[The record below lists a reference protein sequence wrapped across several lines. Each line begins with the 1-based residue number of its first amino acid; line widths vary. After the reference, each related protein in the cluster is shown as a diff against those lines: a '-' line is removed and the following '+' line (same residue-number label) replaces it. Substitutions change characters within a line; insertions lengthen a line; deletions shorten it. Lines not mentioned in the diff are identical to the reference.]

1 MGENWYTSRM
11 RVPPCAARR
20 RVGRHRFRLAVQQ
33 ALESLPEGIEQ
44 RLDNVVVTVE
54 DEPERAGSETIFGIY
69 EGIPL
74 TERTSGYG
82 MVTPDRIVIFQGPLE
97 RSFPNRRELVEQIRV
112 TVLHELGHHLGFD
125 EDRLDE
131 IGLG

>member
-1 MGENWYTSRM
+1 MQTRSSR
-11 RVPPCAARR
+11 ARR
-20 RVGRHRFRLAVQQ
+20 RLDQHRFRLAVQQ
-33 ALESLPEGIEQ
+33 ALESLPTEIER

-54 DEPERAGSETIFGIY
+54 DEPDASRTESLFGIY

-82 MVTPDRIVIFQGPLE
+82 LVTPDRIVIYRGPLE
-97 RSFPNRRELVEQIRV
+97 RSFPNQRELVEQIRV

-125 EDRLDE
+125 EDRLDR

>member
-1 MGENWYTSRM
+1 M
-11 RVPPCAARR
+11 RPPSSIARR

-33 ALESLPEGIEQ
+33 ALESLPQEIG
-44 RLDNVVVTVE
+44 RHLDNVVVTVE
-54 DEPERAGSETIFGIY
+54 PEPEIIGPEILFGIY
-69 EGIPL
+69 EGTPL

-82 MVTPDRIVIFQGPLE
+82 MVTPDRIVIYQGPLE
-97 RSFPNRRELVEQIRV
+97 RSFPNQRELVEQIRV

-125 EDRLDE
+125 EDRLDR

>member
-1 MGENWYTSRM
+1 M
-11 RVPPCAARR
+11 RGPSSSARR
-20 RVGRHRFRLAVQQ
+20 RVARHRFRLAVQQ
-33 ALESLPEGIEQ
+33 ALESLPDGIEE

-54 DEPERAGSETIFGIY
+54 DEPDHEGGESLFGIY

-82 MVTPDRIVIFQGPLE
+82 MVTPDRIVIYQGPLE
-97 RSFPNRRELVEQIRV
+97 RSFLNQRELVEQIRV

-125 EDRLDE
+125 EGRLDE

>member
-1 MGENWYTSRM
+1 MQRSLSR
-11 RVPPCAARR
+11 ARR
-20 RVGRHRFRLAVQQ
+20 RVDRHRFRLAVQQ
-33 ALESLPEGIEQ
+33 ALESLPEDIER

-54 DEPERAGSETIFGIY
+54 QEPEDGGSETLFGIY

-97 RSFPNRRELVEQIRV
+97 RSFPNQRDLVEQIRV

-125 EDRLDE
+125 EDRLDS

>member
-1 MGENWYTSRM
+1 M
-11 RVPPCAARR
+11 RPPSSTARR
-20 RVGRHRFRLAVQQ
+20 RVGRHRFRLAVHQ
-33 ALESLPEGIEQ
+33 ALESLPQEIE
-44 RLDNVVVTVE
+44 RHLDNVVVTVE
-54 DEPERAGSETIFGIY
+54 AESEQTGAETLFGIY

-82 MVTPDRIVIFQGPLE
+82 MVTPDRIVIYQGPLE
-97 RSFPNRRELVEQIRV
+97 RSFPNQRELVEQIRV

>member
-1 MGENWYTSRM
+1 MD
-11 RVPPCAARR
+11 
-20 RVGRHRFRLAVQQ
+20 RHRFRLAVQQ
-33 ALESLPEGIEQ
+33 ALESLPEDIE
-44 RLDNVVVTVE
+44 RSLDNVVVTVE
-54 DEPERAGSETIFGIY
+54 AEPEQGRSEELFGIY

-82 MVTPDRIVIFQGPLE
+82 MVTPDRIVIYQGPLE
-97 RSFPNRRELVEQIRV
+97 RSFPNQRDLVEQIRV

-125 EDRLDE
+125 EDRLDS

>member
-1 MGENWYTSRM
+1 M
-11 RVPPCAARR
+11 RVPSSSARR
-20 RVGRHRFRLAVQQ
+20 RVARHRFRLAVQQ

-54 DEPERAGSETIFGIY
+54 DEPERQGSETLFGIY
-69 EGIPL
+69 EGVPL

-97 RSFPNRRELVEQIRV
+97 RTFPNQRELVEQIRV
-112 TVLHELGHHLGFD
+112 TVLHELGHHLGLD

>member
-1 MGENWYTSRM
+1 MH
-11 RVPPCAARR
+11 RVQGGALR
-20 RVGRHRFRLAVQQ
+20 RVRRHRFRIAVRR
-33 ALESLPEGIEQ
+33 ALESLPDHIA
-44 RLDNVVVTVE
+44 RHLDNVVVTVE
-54 DEPERAGSETIFGIY
+54 PEPEASTREVLFGIY

-97 RSFPNRRELVEQIRV
+97 RSFPDQRELVEQIRV
-112 TVLHELGHHLGFD
+112 TVLHELGHHLGMD
-125 EDRLDE
+125 EGDLDR

>member
-1 MGENWYTSRM
+1 M
-11 RVPPCAARR
+11 RGPSSSAQR

-54 DEPERAGSETIFGIY
+54 NEPDHEGGESLFGIY
-69 EGIPL
+69 EGILL

-82 MVTPDRIVIFQGPLE
+82 MVTPDRIVIYQGPLE
-97 RSFPNRRELVEQIRV
+97 RSFPNQRELIEQIRV

>member
-1 MGENWYTSRM
+1 MQTRSSR
-11 RVPPCAARR
+11 ARR
-20 RVGRHRFRLAVQQ
+20 RLDQHRFRLAVQQ
-33 ALESLPEGIEQ
+33 ALESLPTEIER

-54 DEPERAGSETIFGIY
+54 EEPDASRTESLFGIY

-82 MVTPDRIVIFQGPLE
+82 LVTPDRIVIYRGPLE
-97 RSFPNRRELVEQIRV
+97 RSFPNQRELVEQIRV

-125 EDRLDE
+125 EDRLDRM
-131 IGLG
+131 GLG

>member
-1 MGENWYTSRM
+1 MHRARGVAHQ
-11 RVPPCAARR
+11 RVR
-20 RVGRHRFRLAVQQ
+20 RHRFRIAVRQ
-33 ALESLPEGIEQ
+33 ALESLPDDIAGH
-44 RLDNVVVTVE
+44 LDNVAVTVE
-54 DEPERAGSETIFGIY
+54 AEPETAVGETLFGIY

-97 RSFPNRRELVEQIRV
+97 RSFTDRRELAEQIRV
-112 TVLHELGHHLGFD
+112 TVLHELGHHLGMG
-125 EDRLDE
+125 EDDLDR

>member
-1 MGENWYTSRM
+1 M
-11 RVPPCAARR
+11 RPPSSTARR

-33 ALESLPEGIEQ
+33 ALESLPQEIE
-44 RLDNVVVTVE
+44 RHLDNVVVTVE
-54 DEPERAGSETIFGIY
+54 AESEQTGAETLFGIY

-82 MVTPDRIVIFQGPLE
+82 MVTPDRIVIYQGPLE
-97 RSFPNRRELVEQIRV
+97 RSFPNQRELVEQIRV